1 MTTNI
6 NKEYEDISISRDDDG
21 DYILKFYADGRNV
34 SDFLVSESQM
44 EQIASMIF
52 IDKAC
57 EWLKGAMLY
66 DDIYGVGTNENIKEL
81 INDFKKAMEE

>member
-34 SDFLVSESQM
+34 SDFLVSKSQM
-44 EQIASMIF
+44 EQIASMIVF
-52 IDKAC
+52 DKVS
-57 EWLKGAMLY
+57 EWLYEQAKSEIHIVSQE
-66 DDIYGVGTNENIKEL
+66 DIMSF
-81 INDFKKAMEE
+81 INKLKKAKEE